1 LRFRTLTQ
9 QRHAIITGGS
19 SGIGLA
25 IAADLLAK
33 GWNLTIIARDPARLD
48 AAKAQLEG
56 RLAGRTQQVLAISCD
71 VSDLEG
77 VDAAIGQAID
87 SLGPPEMLIT
97 SAGIAHPG
105 YFAEMPLEIFRDTM
119 EINYFGTLYAV
130 RAVLPAMRRRG
141 GGHVV
146 MISSGAGLIGIF
158 GYSAYAPTKFAL
170 RGLAETLRGELKGE
184 GIRVSI
190 VYPPDTDTPQLAA
203 ENEIKP
209 PETAGIT
216 GNAKVLSAE
225 AVAHAV
231 LKGVERNRFQI
242 TPGWEMRLLALL
254 HSLLAPLLF
263 RYFDALAAK
272 AAKRKPSS
280 PPTEG

>member
-1 LRFRTLTQ
+1 LTD

-25 IAADLLAK
+25 IAANLLAK
-33 GWNLTIIARDPARLD
+33 GWNLTIIARDRARLD
-48 AAKAQLEG
+48 AAKARLEG

-71 VSDLEG
+71 VSDREG
-77 VDAAIGQAID
+77 VDAAIGQAVD
-87 SLGPPEMLIT
+87 SLGPPELLIT

-105 YFAEMPLEIFRDTM
+105 YFAELPLEIFRDTM

-130 RAVLPAMRRRG
+130 QAVLPALRQRG

-225 AVAHAV
+225 AVATEV
-231 LKGVERNRFQI
+231 LKGIERNRFQI
-242 TPGWEMRLLALL
+242 APGWEMGLLARL

-272 AAKRKPSS
+272 AAKRKPSP